1 MDSCEEVREDGEL
14 VRRFSDQKL
23 CFMTCT
29 ISPISIYS
37 QAQRLDTATTMNVRL
52 SN

>member
-1 MDSCEEVREDGEL
+1 MDSSEEVGGDGEL

-23 CFMTCT
+23 CFMTCMIYPT
-29 ISPISIYS
+29 SIYS